1 MAGQRVHPTNPFV
14 EFRKEEVE
22 QSIPARFEQQVA
34 TYADRLA
41 VKSRRHELTYG
52 ALNRAA
58 NRAARAILDRRGG
71 GERPIALLLEHDAP
85 MIVAMLGVLKAG
97 HFYVP
102 LDYSAPRARLAYILE
117 DSQASLLVTNNQNLS
132 AAEELAHDRL
142 PLLNLDE
149 LEPDLSA
156 ENLGLSLSPD
166 TLTWILYTSG
176 STGQPTGV
184 VQNHRNVLHF
194 MMNHTN
200 GLHICSED
208 RLALL
213 HSCSVNAANHDIF
226 TALLN
231 GASLH
236 PLDIKEEGV
245 ADLAN
250 WLIGQEITYC
260 HVVPTLFRH
269 LVDTLTGA
277 ERFPKLRLIRLGAEP
292 ARARDVELYKQHFSR
307 GCILVNRLGHSE
319 TGTLL
324 WYFIDRET
332 RIDGPTVPVGYGV
345 EDNEILLLDEAGVE
359 VGLNGIGEIAVRSR
373 YLSPGYWRRPDLTRA
388 AFQPDPE
395 GGDERLYWTGD
406 LGRMLPDGCLVHV
419 GRKDSQVRI
428 RGHRIELDEIE
439 IALLDLDAI
448 NEAVVVAAE
457 DRSGDQRL
465 VAYIVPRGRPAP
477 TVTTLRSALAERLPD
492 YMIPSAFVT
501 LDALPLAPNGKVNRR
516 ALPPPGS
523 VRPALGTPFVAP
535 RTPVEEMLAGIWAG
549 VLGLDEIGVHDEF
562 LALGG
567 DSLLATQVAAR
578 LGDAFRMELPLPIL
592 LAAPTV
598 ADQAEALVREEPVPG
613 QVATIA
619 RLRRQIAGMPAEER
633 RARLR
638 DKKVTR

>member
-1 MAGQRVHPTNPFV
+1 VVPTL
-14 EFRKEEVE
+14 FR
-22 QSIPARFEQQVA
+22 
-34 TYADRLA
+34 
-41 VKSRRHELTYG
+41 H
-52 ALNRAA
+52 
-58 NRAARAILDRRGG
+58 
-71 GERPIALLLEHDAP
+71 
-85 MIVAMLGVLKAG
+85 
-97 HFYVP
+97 
-102 LDYSAPRARLAYILE
+102 
-117 DSQASLLVTNNQNLS
+117 LV
-132 AAEELAHDRL
+132 
-142 PLLNLDE
+142 
-149 LEPDLSA
+149 
-156 ENLGLSLSPD
+156 D

-501 LDALPLAPNGKVNRR
+501 LGPSRWRRTARCIGGRCRHPTAP
-516 ALPPPGS
+516 
-523 VRPALGTPFVAP
+523 AP
-535 RTPVEEMLAGIWAG
+535 RWELPSSH
-549 VLGLDEIGVHDEF
+549 LGLR
-562 LALGG
+562 
-567 DSLLATQVAAR
+567 S
-578 LGDAFRMELPLPIL
+578 
-592 LAAPTV
+592 
-598 ADQAEALVREEPVPG
+598 
-613 QVATIA
+613 
-619 RLRRQIAGMPAEER
+619 RRC
-633 RARLR
+633 
-638 DKKVTR
+638 